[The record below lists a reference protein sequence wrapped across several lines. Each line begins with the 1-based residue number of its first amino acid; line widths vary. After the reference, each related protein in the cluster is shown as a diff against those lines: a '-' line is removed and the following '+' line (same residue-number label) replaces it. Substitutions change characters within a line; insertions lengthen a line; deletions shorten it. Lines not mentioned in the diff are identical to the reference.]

1 MFLQGIKK
9 MSSSKSG
16 LVGKYGM
23 VKLELKDDTSIQRKM
38 FEIRGTMQE
47 MCNFYEALKDHIET
61 AVNAD
66 IREHGFQNRDGVDIG
81 WTEDDLE
88 DWRKEPNEI
97 AAFDKAKRQAER
109 EGLMRFVAV
118 ETRHFFP
125 GSPRSWVAAL
135 NGAIEATGIQVEPE
149 ALVVA

>member
-1 MFLQGIKK
+1 
-9 MSSSKSG
+9 MSSKKSS
-16 LVGKYGM
+16 LVGRYEM
-23 VKLELKDDTSIQRKM
+23 VKLELVDDTSIEKKVL
-38 FEIRGTMQE
+38 IVRGTFAE
-47 MCNFYEALKDHIET
+47 MCGFYEALKDSMET

-66 IREHGFQNRDGVDIG
+66 IREHGYQDRDGVDIG

-97 AAFDKAKRQAER
+97 EAYDKAKRQAER

-125 GSPRSWVAAL
+125 GDPRSWVAAL

-149 ALVVA
+149 AMVVA